1 MQQEIELKLSLPEA
15 HRSDFSAL
23 ALLKHYVSA
32 EPRVQPQ
39 ITELKNCYFDTP
51 DQLLHQHAIALR
63 IRRSNDAY
71 IQTLKT
77 RGTSIGGLHQRHE
90 WEWPVPSEQLQLA
103 LLPDDVFPESL
114 EPESFEVAFNTDF
127 QRSCWLLDYPLG
139 DQWASI
145 ELVLDS
151 GWVSVGQQR
160 DRICEIELELK
171 DGPVEALFALAA
183 ELAAEQPLLISR
195 ISKAEKGYRLHRHG
209 GWRNDEDA
217 INEDCPEILGH
228 FELDNCQ
235 QWLDRVQRLLESYQF
250 DNNDGWLNAALQAFD
265 QLGQQL
271 QHGGADIELTGELM
285 QQQRSLETLL
295 ATPSEGA
302 RALPWLEEQA
312 LGGCLL
318 QISQWLF
325 QHPR

>member
-1 MQQEIELKLSLPEA
+1 MQQEIELKLSLPEV

-23 ALLKHYVSA
+23 ALLKHYASA

-39 ITELKNCYFDTP
+39 ISALQNCYFDTP
-51 DQLLHQHAIALR
+51 EQLLNQHAIALR
-63 IRRSNDAY
+63 IRHSNGTF

-77 RGTSIGGLHQRHE
+77 RGSSRGGLHQRHE

-103 LLPDDVFPESL
+103 LLPDDVFPQTLQPASL
-114 EPESFEVAFNTDF
+114 QVAFHTDF

-151 GWVSVGQQR
+151 GWVSVGQRR

-183 ELAAEQPLLISR
+183 ELAVELPLRISR
-195 ISKAEKGYRLHRHG
+195 VSKAEKGYRLNRRDQAFG
-209 GWRNDEDA
+209 GDDSSD
-217 INEDCPEILGH
+217 DCPVILGH
-228 FELDNCQ
+228 FELENCQ
-235 QWLDRVQRLLESYQF
+235 QWLDHLLMSLEEYQF
-250 DNNDGWLNAALQAFD
+250 ERDSHWLNVALEAFD

-271 QHGGADIELTGELM
+271 QHGGAETELTGLLI
-285 QQQRSLETLL
+285 QQHRSLEELL
-295 ATPSEGA
+295 ALTPTDTQVQLWFE
-302 RALPWLEEQA
+302 RRE